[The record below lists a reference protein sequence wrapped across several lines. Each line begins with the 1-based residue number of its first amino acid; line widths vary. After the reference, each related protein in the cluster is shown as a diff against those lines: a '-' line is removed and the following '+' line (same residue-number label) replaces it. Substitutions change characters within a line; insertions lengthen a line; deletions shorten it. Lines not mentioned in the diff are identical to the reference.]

1 MKLETK
7 IYDKLKKVLPP
18 VFDKI
23 VLYAN
28 VGESSYDIHYYLLT
42 GEGAAPKQCYTLA
55 EEGMAD
61 ANLLDEAFAAIAV
74 FIREDSRFQPETMN
88 LVTVVVTKDK
98 LTLDYQI
105 EDRLTNMAKL
115 KKSWKAKYL
124 Q

>member
-7 IYDKLKKVLPP
+7 IYDKLKKVLPL

-61 ANLLDEAFAAIAV
+61 ANLLDEAFAAIAA
-74 FIREDSRFQPETMN
+74 FIREDSRFEKGKIN
-88 LVTVVVTKDK
+88 LVTVVITPEG
-98 LTLDYQI
+98 LTIEYQT